1 MDPWPKQL
9 SAITLFTEDLAA
21 TKQFYADVFGVRL
34 IFEDPSSAV
43 FTFGNTV
50 VNLLDVAAVPE
61 LIDPATIG
69 EPTSGPRSVMTL
81 DVDDV
86 DAVCAELAK
95 RGVALL
101 NGPMD
106 RPWGPRTAS
115 FRDPTGHLWEI
126 AGPAQP
132 AG

>member
-1 MDPWPKQL
+1 VDPWPKKL
-9 SAITLFTEDLAA
+9 SAITLFTEDFAA
-21 TKQFYADVFGVRL
+21 TKRFYAEVFGVRQ
-34 IFEDPSSAV
+34 IFEDPSSVV
-43 FTFGNTV
+43 FDFGNTLI
-50 VNLLDVAAVPE
+50 NLLDATAVPE
-61 LIDPATIG
+61 LIEPATIG
-69 EPTSGPRSVMTL
+69 DPAGGPRAVMTL

-86 DAVCAELAK
+86 DVVCAELAK

-115 FRDPTGHLWEI
+115 FRDPAGHTWEI